1 MSIITVNPDLCRKDG
16 ICSRVCPTRLIV
28 GEVGG
33 LPTEREGGSC
43 IQCGQCM
50 AFCPHGAIRVQ
61 GLNPALA
68 RPINRKRLPEATD
81 VDILLQSRRSIRQYK
96 QAPVP
101 KDVLEG
107 LLHTAAY
114 APTAKNS
121 RRLRQVVVYDA
132 AKMKALGD
140 CIADCLAND
149 KSDTPLIAEGRALAL
164 AWRKGLDLILRG
176 APHLVMVLAPND
188 HWAVI
193 DGAIYLTYLEIAGHA
208 HGVGACWAGYVTTVA
223 NHYPAVAALLGA
235 KEGEIVAGGQMMG
248 LPSLL
253 PMNNAPR
260 APYPATWL

>member
-1 MSIITVNPDLCRKDG
+1 MSIITVNPELCRKDG

-28 GEVGG
+28 GEVGAV
-33 LPTEREGGSC
+33 PTKREGGSC

-68 RPINRKRLPEATD
+68 RPVNRKQLPEATG
-81 VDILLQSRRSIRQYK
+81 VDMLLQSRRSIRQYK
-96 QAPVP
+96 QTPVP

-114 APTAKNS
+114 APTAKNT
-121 RRLRQVVVYDA
+121 RNLRQVVVYDA
-132 AKMKALGD
+132 ASIKALGD

-149 KSDTPLIAEGRALAL
+149 RSENPLIAEGRALAM
-164 AWRKGLDLILRG
+164 AWRKGLDPILRG
-176 APHLVMVLAPND
+176 APHLVMVLAPKS

-193 DGAIYLTYLEIAGHA
+193 DAAIYLTYLEIAGHA

-223 NHYPAVAALLGA
+223 NNYPAVAALLGA

-248 LPSLL
+248 FPSLL
-253 PMNNAPR
+253 PMNMAPR